1 MSAVTQVNIWNK
13 EKKGLQLNFAIG
25 INMADDMDDL
35 PPPPPYDM
43 IINMSSYS
51 DVPPPP
57 VYEPPEIQGVA
68 TPSKGGLKYRVNITN

>member
-1 MSAVTQVNIWNK
+1 
-13 EKKGLQLNFAIG
+13 
-25 INMADDMDDL
+25 MADDMDDL